1 MITKSRISNQQ
12 YFPLFQTLDFGMDV
26 GDVWEVMQR
35 MRSHTELSSPLVK
48 SLAEQSGDPNLTVE
62 PSRDARPAVVGRRP
76 VSTSSVP
83 LVALV

>member
-35 MRSHTELSSPLVK
+35 MRSHTELTFS
-48 SLAEQSGDPNLTVE
+48 QITG
-62 PSRDARPAVVGRRP
+62 
-76 VSTSSVP
+76 
-83 LVALV
+83 